1 MFQSVQALVQGAVL
15 ERATLLVNH
24 VLAAEPVAMTRLQ
37 RHSGSALQIGFKGWP
52 SFLPALPVV
61 AFRISPAGLV
71 EWLGPT
77 PPTTSDL
84 RIELD
89 VANPAAALAQAL
101 TGERPAV
108 EIAGDAEFASDV
120 NWLIDNLRWDIED
133 DLARF
138 IGAAPAREM
147 SRLARAVAG
156 GLRTAERTVRGA
168 TTRRSVVATGSE
180 GLPPR

>member
-24 VLAAEPVAMTRLQ
+24 VLAAESVAMSRLQ

-61 AFRISPAGLV
+61 AFRITPAGLV

-77 PPTTSDL
+77 PMAAAEL

-89 VANPAAALAQAL
+89 VANPAAALAQVL
-101 TGERPAV
+101 TGDRPAV

-138 IGAAPAREM
+138 IGAAPAREV
-147 SRLARAVAG
+147 SRLARAVAD
-156 GLRTAERTVRGA
+156 GLRTAVRTVRSA
-168 TTRRSVVATGSE
+168 TTRRSVVTTGSE